1 MDLNAVAGLGAMVKS
16 AARWWDSY
24 DTYADE
30 FNSRMGDGYY
40 TGEDVFGQLAYEY
53 ARRAGV
59 SPEEA
64 EARLGRWADTAIQHH
79 NYDVLN
85 KFVADNNDNPEY
97 IENTLGQHFDNLQ
110 RSIPGLWG
118 RNGTKRKAESLR
130 RQMYRNGSMTDHPVV
145 HGLTGHQILDRGD
158 AMKRNAVSG
167 IKRQSLDVAQRPVTV
182 PQPPQAP
189 SIQQPTQ
196 APRPVQPQQVQ
207 APQSEADYWENV
219 RKQTDIQM
227 YGVARERD
235 PQTGKLLPPRRPG
248 MAAKVPA
255 VKQASSAGDWAG
267 NTRMRAGRTW
277 KVAKAVAPVVGD
289 MVLNRVAKKYPQTW
303 GSVLQGVSTTAG
315 VTAPAW
321 SPGSPGKLQATHDRA
336 MIARRVDR
344 ERAEYEAAQK
354 RQANNSIQR

>member
-1 MDLNAVAGLGAMVKS
+1 MDLNAVAGLCAMAKS

-30 FNSRMGDGYY
+30 FNSRMGDGHY

-64 EARLGRWADTAIQHH
+64 EARFGRWADTAIQHH

-85 KFVADNNDNPEY
+85 KFVADNNDDPEY

-118 RNGTKRKAESLR
+118 RNGTKRKTESLR
-130 RQMYRNGSMTDHPVV
+130 RQMYRNGTMTDRPVV

-158 AMKRNAVSG
+158 AMKRNAVANL
-167 IKRQSLDVAQRPVTV
+167 KRQSLDVAQRPTPV
-182 PQPPQAP
+182 PQQPVQAP
-189 SIQQPTQ
+189 SPQQ
-196 APRPVQPQQVQ
+196 APRPAKPQPVQAPTVKRKRKTRTVSHVQAPQPVQAQPQV
-207 APQSEADYWENV
+207 PQSEADYWENI

-235 PQTGKLLPPRRPG
+235 PQTGKLLPPVRPG
-248 MAAKVPA
+248 MAAKAPS
-255 VKQASSAGDWAG
+255 VKQASESSHTLEQRRGWGGAPQKPQVNLHGADGLWNGHASAKPQPSAYDPASAQAARQ
-267 NTRMRAGRTW
+267 RM
-277 KVAKAVAPVVGD
+277 V
-289 MVLNRVAKKYPQTW
+289 
-303 GSVLQGVSTTAG
+303 QG
-315 VTAPAW
+315 W
-321 SPGSPGKLQATHDRA
+321 
-336 MIARRVDR
+336 
-344 ERAEYEAAQK
+344 EALK
-354 RQANNSIQR
+354 RQISEQGKVSK